1 VVYRGIIGVVIC
13 SSSNVSNKLTPAM
26 PCGIY
31 GALTEAGCGVMGM
44 TVVCGSGMGT
54 LGGDTSLEFNI
65 GVTLVDGTWMGI
77 TL

>member
-1 VVYRGIIGVVIC
+1 MVGVVC
-13 SSSNVSNKLTPAM
+13 SYSNVSHKLTPAV

-44 TVVCGSGMGT
+44 TVVGGSDVGT
-54 LGGDTSLEFNI
+54 LEGATSLELNL
-65 GVTLVDGTWMGI
+65 GVTLGDGTWMGI